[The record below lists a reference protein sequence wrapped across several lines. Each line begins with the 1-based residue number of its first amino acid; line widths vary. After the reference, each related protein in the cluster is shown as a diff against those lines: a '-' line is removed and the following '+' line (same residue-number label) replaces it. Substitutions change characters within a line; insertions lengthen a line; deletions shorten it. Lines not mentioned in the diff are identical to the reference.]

1 MLITFSSNSSGD
13 ILMLE
18 KHALLVLQAMGRHYE
33 TMPAEGVITHDQL
46 SQSIANLEKA
56 IAEDKK
62 AHPPKNEYQEELERE
77 ERGEEKPH
85 PIMEYV
91 NLARRAFPLLEMMKK
106 AQKDD
111 KDQVVWNT
119 GNAW

>member
-1 MLITFSSNSSGD
+1 MINYP
-13 ILMLE
+13 
-18 KHALLVLQAMGRHYE
+18 KALP
-33 TMPAEGVITHDQL
+33 TWKKQL
-46 SQSIANLEKA
+46 PKI
-56 IAEDKK
+56 KK
-62 AHPPKNEYQEELERE
+62 AHPPKDEYQEELERE

-106 AQKDD
+106 AQKDE